1 LLASFDEAIDGVTAP
16 FMEATVAD
24 GGLAGMAKLNRPDL
38 VDVFSVTNPR
48 VADYLAENT
57 VKLRTEVQGFTSR
70 AITNN
75 VARGLDSGLSPKQIS
90 SNLMTEG
97 PNLSQTRANAI
108 ARTESA
114 RGYVEGQQLAWEES
128 GVVKGRKWLLAPG
141 ACEFCRAVS
150 KKFNN
155 KVTPLDQPFFK
166 QGETLTGTQ
175 GGKMTLDYSA
185 VNGPPLHPN
194 DRCDVIPILN
204 D

>member
-1 LLASFDEAIDGVTAP
+1 
-16 FMEATVAD
+16 
-24 GGLAGMAKLNRPDL
+24 
-38 VDVFSVTNPR
+38 VTNPR
-48 VADYLAENT
+48 VAEYLAENT
-57 VKLRTEVQGFTSR
+57 ATLRTEVQGFTSR
-70 AITNN
+70 AITDN
-75 VARGLDSGLSPKQIS
+75 VARGLEAGLSPKQIS

-114 RGYVEGQQLAWEES
+114 RGYVEGQQLAWQES

-194 DRCDVIPILN
+194 DRCDVQAVLN